1 VGRGAAALG
10 AVLVAE
16 DNLFIAEMTE
26 ELLRCIGLRHVVLA
40 LSGTEALGLLTAS
53 DAPEF
58 DLVLMDVQMPFMDGI
73 ECTRRVRAWEREQRR
88 RLTRTRTLT
97 LALTLALTLTPTLTL
112 TRTPMRIVALSA
124 NGDDEACQR
133 DCLAAGLDGVHT
145 KPVDVSTLCAL
156 LGVSPP
162 SRLTLTLTL
171 TLTLSLSLSLILTLT
186 LTLTLTLILTLT
198 LTLTEQPAVR
208 GQAGQA
214 RHDAALAAA
223 GRSP

>member
-1 VGRGAAALG
+1 MGRTLNLSLTLALTLTLTLSLALALALAPTPTLTLTLTLTRPGSSSSHPMAAAAPPAARHKSRSKSARPAPPAGSRASAAGVGRGAAALG

-97 LALTLALTLTPTLTL
+97 
-112 TRTPMRIVALSA
+112 
-124 NGDDEACQR
+124 
-133 DCLAAGLDGVHT
+133 
-145 KPVDVSTLCAL
+145 
-156 LGVSPP
+156 
-162 SRLTLTLTL
+162 
-171 TLTLSLSLSLILTLT
+171 
-186 LTLTLTLILTLT
+186 
-198 LTLTEQPAVR
+198 
-208 GQAGQA
+208 
-214 RHDAALAAA
+214 
-223 GRSP
+223 

>member
-1 VGRGAAALG
+1 MAAAAPPAARHKSRSKSARPAPPAGSRASAAGVGRGAAALG

-97 LALTLALTLTPTLTL
+97 LALTLTRWSRASSAARRTGVPVPTLTV
-112 TRTPMRIVALSA
+112 TRT
-124 NGDDEACQR
+124 
-133 DCLAAGLDGVHT
+133 
-145 KPVDVSTLCAL
+145 
-156 LGVSPP
+156 
-162 SRLTLTLTL
+162 
-171 TLTLSLSLSLILTLT
+171 
-186 LTLTLTLILTLT
+186 
-198 LTLTEQPAVR
+198 
-208 GQAGQA
+208 
-214 RHDAALAAA
+214 
-223 GRSP
+223 